1 MAALARARNIADLR
15 LMAKARM
22 PRMVFDYIDGG
33 AEDEIA
39 LRRNVQRLEAHIL
52 NWSALRDIAQI
63 DTTRTIMGA
72 PSALP
77 FLISPTAASRLFHHH
92 GESGVARAAAGA
104 GMIYACSTIGST
116 TVEDIAKA
124 TPGPKWFQVYV
135 FKDRGLVREGLARA
149 KAAGFTALALTVD
162 VPVAGNRERDPKNRF
177 TIPPKVSAHTALD
190 ALSHPAWLFSLVT
203 TPPIRPANF
212 DTVPTDHPGGIMG
225 FIDSQ
230 FDRTVT
236 WKDAAWLVE
245 QWDGPVAIKG
255 VSNAADARACID
267 VGARGVWV
275 SNHGGRQLAR
285 AAATIDTLPEV
296 VDAVAGRA
304 SVIFDGGVRRGSD
317 ILTALALGAEG
328 VAIGRSYLYG
338 LGAGGEAGVA
348 RAIEILSTE
357 LRRDMALMGVTKIAD
372 LTPAHVRRP
381 ANPSS

>member
-1 MAALARARNIADLR
+1 VTSAALARARNIADLR
-15 LMAKARM
+15 LLAQRRM

-39 LRRNVQRLEAHIL
+39 LRRNVERLQAHVL
-52 NWSALRDIAQI
+52 NWSALRDIAVI
-63 DTTRTIMGA
+63 DTATTIMGA

-77 FLISPTAASRLFHHH
+77 FLISPTAASRLFHHE
-92 GESGVARAAAGA
+92 GEGAVARAAGAA
-104 GMIYACSTIGST
+104 GMIYSLSTIGST
-116 TVEDIAKA
+116 TVEDVARA
-124 TPGPKWFQVYV
+124 TRGPKWFQVYV
-135 FKDRGLVREGLARA
+135 WKDRGLVREGLARA

-177 TIPPKVSAHTALD
+177 TIPPKVSLHTAFD
-190 ALSHPAWLFSLVT
+190 ALSHPAWLMGLVT
-203 TPPIRPANF
+203 SPRIRPANF
-212 DTVPTDHPGGIMG
+212 DGVGGDHPGGIMG

-230 FDRTVT
+230 FDRSVT

-255 VSNAADARACID
+255 ISNAADARECLAI
-267 VGARGVWV
+267 GARGVWV

-285 AAATIDTLPEV
+285 AAATIDTLPEI

-304 SVIFDGGVRRGSD
+304 SIIFDGGVRRGSD

-328 VAIGRSYLYG
+328 VAIGRAYLYG

-348 RAIEILSTE
+348 RAIEILTSE
-357 LRRDMALMGVTKIAD
+357 LRRDMALIGVTRIAD
-372 LTPAHVRRP
+372 LTSAHVTRP
-381 ANPSS
+381 DAA

>member
-15 LMAKARM
+15 LMAQQRM

-33 AEDEIA
+33 AEDEVA
-39 LRRNVQRLEAHIL
+39 LRRNVERLQAHVL
-52 NWSALRDIAQI
+52 NWSVLRDIAHI

-92 GESGVARAAAGA
+92 GETGVARAAAKA
-104 GMIYACSTIGST
+104 GMIYACSTIGSA

-135 FKDRGLVREGLARA
+135 FKDRGLVRDGLARA

-177 TIPPKVSAHTALD
+177 TIPPKVSAHTAFD
-190 ALSHPAWLFSLVT
+190 ALTHPAWLYRLVT
-203 TPPIRPANF
+203 SPRIRPANF
-212 DTVPTDHPGGIMG
+212 DSVGGDHPGGIMG

-230 FDRTVT
+230 FDRSVT
-236 WKDAAWLVE
+236 WKDAAWLIE

-255 VSNAADARACID
+255 ISNAADARECLAI
-267 VGARGVWV
+267 GAQGVWV

-285 AAATIDTLPEV
+285 AAATIDTLPDI

-328 VAIGRSYLYG
+328 VAIGRAYLYG

-348 RAIEILSTE
+348 RAIEILAGE
-357 LRRDMALMGVTKIAD
+357 LRRDMALMGVTRIGD
-372 LTPAHVRRP
+372 LTPAHVVRP
-381 ANPSS
+381 DAA